1 MSVRHPKAAR
11 RRPARS
17 SSGESE
23 GVTTWRIAASR
34 DDDRAPD
41 QTNALDLAALSHLD
55 PPPESV
61 RDVKERLKWG
71 TDRATKAL
79 QVWRSS
85 FLTHRYSNEEH
96 ACHAAHRRHAH
107 PGAGGWLF
115 WADQDCGRIRTSLG
129 LIFGGIPR
137 AGSSVDS
144 CKTSCGGCSR
154 PPLAG
159 SVLAISGDMGGA
171 EVA

>member
-1 MSVRHPKAAR
+1 VSVRHPKAAR

-107 PGAGGWLF
+107 PGAGGLVVLGRPGLRPHSDFSWSHF
-115 WADQDCGRIRTSLG
+115 WRYSARRLIRRFVQDLLRRL
-129 LIFGGIPR
+129 
-137 AGSSVDS
+137 
-144 CKTSCGGCSR
+144 
-154 PPLAG
+154 
-159 SVLAISGDMGGA
+159 
-171 EVA
+171 

>member
-1 MSVRHPKAAR
+1 VSVRHPKAAR

-23 GVTTWRIAASR
+23 GVTTWWIATPR
-34 DDDRAPD
+34 DDDRAP
-41 QTNALDLAALSHLD
+41 DLAALSHLD

-85 FLTHRYSNEEH
+85 FPDTPVQQRGTRLH
-96 ACHAAHRRHAH
+96 
-107 PGAGGWLF
+107 
-115 WADQDCGRIRTSLG
+115 
-129 LIFGGIPR
+129 
-137 AGSSVDS
+137 
-144 CKTSCGGCSR
+144 
-154 PPLAG
+154 
-159 SVLAISGDMGGA
+159 
-171 EVA
+171 